1 MLKIVFDLAKP
12 EYRPGEM
19 IAGEVVWESLPPET
33 ETVGVR
39 LLWYTQGKGDRDID
53 LVAESD
59 IAIGATEVSSGRQ
72 RFEFVA
78 PHRPYSFSGKLIELS
93 WAVEAVVLPNR
104 DSVLEKISI
113 SATGANILLHQ
124 SFDDALSKR
133 KNKFLTNGQ

>member
-1 MLKIVFDLAKP
+1 MLRIVFDATKP

-19 IAGEVVWESLPPET
+19 IAGEVVWDELPAAT
-33 ETVGVR
+33 KTVGVR

-59 IAIGATEVSSGRQ
+59 VAIGATEVGGGRQ

-93 WAVEAVVLPNR
+93 WAVEAVVLPAN
-104 DSVLEKISI
+104 DSVLEQVFI
-113 SATGANILLHQ
+113 SATGTNVTLNQ
-124 SFDDALSKR
+124 SFDDSFSKR
-133 KNKFLTNGQ
+133 KKPFWTNGQ